1 MANANTNYID
11 MKTAKMVDYDR
22 NVPRDDS
29 GGAEG
34 ISQTGRFGEG
44 GKIVAGV
51 SNISGGDKGDA

>member
-11 MKTAKMVDYDR
+11 MKTAKMVDYNR

-34 ISQTGRFGEG
+34 TSETGRFGQG
-44 GKIVAGV
+44 GMITAGV
-51 SNISGGDKGDA
+51 SNISSGHKGNA